1 MKHWTALLFL
11 PVMQQH
17 WKARLEQETHT
28 NRRLVHTQQTP
39 FYMDSCVKGKK
50 RPSSRPQN
58 EKGTTSQS
66 SLPMRGVRLPW
77 SRRCVPAIQDMPE
90 RKREKTTIT

>member
-39 FYMDSCVKGKK
+39 FYMDLLNTLIRYTKA
-50 RPSSRPQN
+50 
-58 EKGTTSQS
+58 
-66 SLPMRGVRLPW
+66 MRNQAENGGEAPGLRSP
-77 SRRCVPAIQDMPE
+77 I
-90 RKREKTTIT
+90 